1 MYNMIIGHESA
12 DSGSRGSVSQVGRA
26 VMVERIFFDAE
37 ALNRVPY
44 GACVT
49 DSENRIVFWNRGA
62 EALVGHSREEAVGKR
77 CYDVIGCRAVGG
89 SPLCA
94 EGKGCPAA
102 DSSQDE
108 DAAAPGF
115 FDANLICASGRGR
128 SVTFV
133 PLPQCPA
140 AFGEGAALKL
150 FSERAAQEEEYAAAS
165 AARETAERR
174 ASLTPRETEVVNLL
188 AQGFGTSEI
197 ASELTVSVHTV
208 LNHIRNAR
216 GKMDAKDRVALVVR
230 AAGG

>member
-1 MYNMIIGHESA
+1 
-12 DSGSRGSVSQVGRA
+12 
-26 VMVERIFFDAE
+26 MVERIFFDAE
-37 ALNRVPY
+37 VLNRVPY

-49 DSENRIVFWNRGA
+49 DSDNRIVFWNRGA

-77 CYDVIGCRAVGG
+77 CYEVIECRAVGG

-94 EGKGCPAA
+94 DGKGCPAA
-102 DSSQDE
+102 DSSQDA

-115 FDANLICASGRGR
+115 FDANLICASGRGK

-150 FSERAAQEEEYAAAS
+150 FSERAAKEEYAAAER
-165 AARETAERR
+165 ATAERR
-174 ASLTPRETEVVNLL
+174 ASLTPRELEVVRLL
-188 AQGFGTSEI
+188 AQGFGTGEI
-197 ASELTVSVHTV
+197 ASELTISVHTV

-216 GKMDAKDRVALVVR
+216 GKMDAKDRVALVAR